1 MTELNSANANST
13 NINSLKLAPKNSGRK
28 ILLGMAVIFVLPFT
42 IAATL
47 HLLNVH
53 PESHSYGT
61 LVNPPHA
68 LAIPVLKDVAGKDI
82 KPQQWLKIW
91 SIVTIDANSCAEP
104 CQAQLHLLK
113 QIQTSLDKDS
123 KRVQHV
129 LLAPTIKAETAHAL
143 QKQYPDLI
151 LLVGADAKSSQF
163 MAEFNVVK
171 NTTEKTAEKT
181 PEKILAQSKGRVYLV
196 DPLGNLMM
204 SYPADMNP
212 KGMQSDLKKLLKNS
226 WAG

>member
-1 MTELNSANANST
+1 MLNQADNKTPVNKA
-13 NINSLKLAPKNSGRK
+13 SGRK

-53 PESHSYGT
+53 PTSHSYGT

-68 LAIPVLKDVAGKDI
+68 LSIPVLQDVQGKTI

-91 SIVTIDANSCAEP
+91 SIVTIDATGCAEA
-104 CQAQLHLLK
+104 CQAKIHLLK
-113 QIQTSLDKDS
+113 QVHTSLDKDI
-123 KRVQHV
+123 KRVQRV
-129 LLAPTIKAETAHAL
+129 LLAPSIKADTASAL

-151 LLVGADAKSSQF
+151 ILAGVDAQSSQL
-163 MAEFNVVK
+163 MAEFNS
-171 NTTEKTAEKT
+171 ADS
-181 PEKILAQSKGRVYLV
+181 SKGRVYLV

-212 KGMQSDLKKLLKNS
+212 KGMQTDLKKLLKNS

>member
-1 MTELNSANANST
+1 MLNQTDNKTPVNKSN
-13 NINSLKLAPKNSGRK
+13 GRK

-42 IAATL
+42 IAKTM
-47 HLLNVH
+47 HLLNMH
-53 PESHSYGT
+53 PTSHSYGT

-68 LAIPVLKDVAGKDI
+68 LTIPALQDVQGKAI

-91 SIVTIDANSCAEP
+91 SIVTIDATGCAEA
-104 CQAQLHLLK
+104 CQAQIHLLK
-113 QIQTSLDKDS
+113 QVHTSLDKDI
-123 KRVQHV
+123 KRVRRV
-129 LLAPTIKAETAHAL
+129 LLAPSIKADTANAL

-151 LLVGADAKSSQF
+151 ILAGADAQSSQF
-163 MAEFNVVK
+163 MAEFNTAV
-171 NTTEKTAEKT
+171 NTTV
-181 PEKILAQSKGRVYLV
+181 PPKGRVYLV

-212 KGMQSDLKKLLKNS
+212 KGMQTDLKKLLKNS

>member
-1 MTELNSANANST
+1 MTELSDANDNGT
-13 NINSLKLAPKNSGRK
+13 NLNNTKLPPKSSGRK

-53 PESHSYGT
+53 PASHSYGT

-68 LAIPVLKDVAGKDI
+68 LAFSILHDVQGKEM

-91 SIVTIDANSCAEP
+91 SIVTVDSTGCAEP
-104 CQAQLHLLK
+104 CQAQVHLLK
-113 QIQTSLDKDS
+113 QVQTSLDKDS
-123 KRVQHV
+123 KRVQRV
-129 LLAPTIKAETAHAL
+129 LLAPTIKADTANAL
-143 QKQYPDLI
+143 QKQYPDLVV
-151 LLVGADAKSSQF
+151 LSGADVETIKLSTQF
-163 MAEFNVVK
+163 NGVAG
-171 NTTEKTAEKT
+171 
-181 PEKILAQSKGRVYLV
+181 SVYLV

-212 KGMQSDLKKLLKNS
+212 KGMQTDLKKLLKNS

>member
-1 MTELNSANANST
+1 MQNETDNKTPVSKSN
-13 NINSLKLAPKNSGRK
+13 GRK

-42 IAATL
+42 IAKTM
-47 HLLNVH
+47 HLLNMH
-53 PESHSYGT
+53 PTSHSYGT

-68 LAIPVLKDVAGKDI
+68 LAIPALQDVQGKAI

-91 SIVTIDANSCAEP
+91 SIVTIDATGCAEA
-104 CQAQLHLLK
+104 CQAQIHLLK
-113 QIQTSLDKDS
+113 QVHTSLGKDI
-123 KRVQHV
+123 KRVQRV
-129 LLAPTIKAETAHAL
+129 LFAPSINADTANTL

-151 LLVGADAKSSQF
+151 ILAGADAQSSQLT
-163 MAEFNVVK
+163 AEFN
-171 NTTEKTAEKT
+171 A
-181 PEKILAQSKGRVYLV
+181 AASQKGRVYLV

-212 KGMQSDLKKLLKNS
+212 KGMQTDLKKLLKNS